1 MSMEWVIQEKIFAAL
16 NDVVSCP
23 VYNMTPQKTP
33 FPYVT
38 IGQAT
43 NSVNDTD
50 TTVNQN
56 SVFSIHAWSQD
67 TYSDKEVKQIQGEVF
82 DALYLIQ
89 FLDDDYSF
97 TKNTFLSS
105 QIFIDSDGITRH
117 GIQDF
122 NLTIQR
128 K

>member
-1 MSMEWVIQEKIFAAL
+1 MSMEWAIQEKVFAAL
-16 NDVVSCP
+16 NDVISCP
-23 VYNMTPQKTP
+23 VYNMTPQKRP

-82 DALYLIQ
+82 NALYLIQ